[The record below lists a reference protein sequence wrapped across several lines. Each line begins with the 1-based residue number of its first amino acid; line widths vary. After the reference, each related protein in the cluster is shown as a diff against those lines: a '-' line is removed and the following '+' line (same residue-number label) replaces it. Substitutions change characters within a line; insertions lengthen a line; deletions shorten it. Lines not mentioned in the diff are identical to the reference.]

1 MQPLPTHYRRLLGLL
16 AIASLLV
23 DAGCA
28 GLRCPLN
35 CPLRCPRIDPTGER
49 CLIWPKDEAALATV
63 PPPATVFPAATAT
76 LPALAGNPTAPPV
89 LTDPV
94 FPAPEA
100 PAVPAATGVPV
111 TPVSTQG
118 VALTTPQ
125 DRLTLSPERILAPVG
140 SEVVLKA
147 NICTTE
153 GYTLAE
159 QKVEWMLAREGVGEF
174 GEVSGKGAF
183 HPPIYPWN
191 RGSKTDN
198 YLATSYTANGPHC
211 INRGTPDPSD
221 DVNILRGDA
230 WVTVTSPREGTS
242 SVTAF
247 TQAVESWPLRKQV
260 ATIYWVDVQWT
271 FPPAAVTSGGRETLT
286 TVATRQTDGTP
297 LAGWIVRYE
306 VADGNGAG
314 GAAATDVQEVMTDAN
329 GQASVQ
335 VSPTAA
341 GAASSKIDMQ
351 LIRPANFGGNESPR
365 LVIGSS
371 STIVNW
377 SGGSTYVPSTS
388 SPLTPVTPVT
398 PSIPTIPT
406 TPPTTTSPPITTN
419 PVTPPPTTPVTP
431 AGPARLEVSVQ
442 AAETA
447 EVGGT
452 LRSVITIRNTGQS
465 PANNVVLTNAFDLGL
480 IFPTTPSSNKI
491 ENPRVGT
498 ISPGETRTIPIDFQ
512 VTKSGS
518 LCQVVEVKWDGG
530 GPESVRKCTV
540 VAEAAPQR
548 NASFRVAIDA
558 PVSGIQNEQ
567 VAVDVHVLNTGEV
580 PLTNLQIIEKY
591 PLAAMV
597 PQPTELG
604 VQVINGAITRT
615 IERLEPG
622 AKKTFRVNCV
632 LKAATRATIFVD
644 GTAGTDASGGGRIA
658 NSTEKEIEIKPASGA
673 AIPGGA
679 VAPPA
684 DQPLRIGI
692 QLGTTPMREGE
703 LPTIRTGTRTNCQ
716 ITVRNPTNAAQ
727 TNLAIRVFFSDQMTP
742 DVNMLAGPPG
752 TTGSLVATQDGRP
765 AVEFTA
771 VPMIN
776 AGEALI
782 FTIPVN
788 AKTPGQGNV
797 AVQALSSAATAPNG
811 VVGQSQN
818 VTIIGNRL

>member
-63 PPPATVFPAATAT
+63 PPPATVFPAATAS
-76 LPALAGNPTAPPV
+76 LPALAGNPTAQPV

-94 FPAPEA
+94 FPAPE
-100 PAVPAATGVPV
+100 ATGVPV

-174 GEVSGKGAF
+174 VEVSGKGAF

-191 RGSKTDN
+191 AGSKTDN

-247 TQAVESWPLRKQV
+247 TPAVESWPLRKQV

-271 FPPAAVTSGGRETLT
+271 FPPAAVTSSGRETLT

-306 VADGNGAG
+306 VADGSGAS
-314 GAAATDVQEVMTDAN
+314 GAAATRVQEVMTDAN

-351 LIRPANFGGNESPR
+351 LIRPANFGGSESPR
-365 LVIGSS
+365 LVIGNS

-398 PSIPTIPT
+398 PSIPTVPT
-406 TPPTTTSPPITTN
+406 TPPITTTPG
-419 PVTPPPTTPVTP
+419 TPPPTAPPV
-431 AGPARLEVSVQ
+431 GPAKLELTVQ
-442 AAETA
+442 APQTSL
-447 EVGGT
+447 VGEK
-452 LRSVITIRNTGQS
+452 LRAVATIRNVGQS
-465 PANNVVLTNAFDLGL
+465 PATNVVLTDRFDTGL
-480 IFPTTPSSNKI
+480 IFPLDPSRNMI
-491 ENPRVGT
+491 ENKGIGT
-498 ISPGETRTIPIDFQ
+498 IGPGETRTVPIDLD
-512 VTKSGS
+512 VSKAGS
-518 LCQVVEVKWDGG
+518 LCQDVGVEYAGG
-530 GPESVRKCTV
+530 NPVSQRVCTTA
-540 VAEAAPQR
+540 AEAAPQR
-548 NASFRVAIDA
+548 NAAFRVAIDA
-558 PVSGIQNEQ
+558 PVFGIQNEQ
-567 VAVDVHVLNTGEV
+567 VAVDVHVMNTGEV
-580 PLTNLQIIEKY
+580 PLTNLQIVEQY

-597 PQPTELG
+597 PQPTEQG
-604 VQVINGAITRT
+604 VQVINGKISRT

-632 LKAATRATIFVD
+632 LKTATRATIFVD
-644 GTAGTDASGGGRIA
+644 GTAGTDPSGGGRIA
-658 NSTEKEIEIKPASGA
+658 SSAEREIEIKPAGGA
-673 AIPGGA
+673 AGPGA
-679 VAPPA
+679 AAAPPT
-684 DQPLRIGI
+684 DLPLRIGVQI
-692 QLGTTPMREGE
+692 GTSPAREGE
-703 LPTIRTGTRTNCQ
+703 LPTIRTGTRTTCQ
-716 ITVRNPTNAAQ
+716 ITVRNTTNAAQ
-727 TNLAIRVFFSDQMTP
+727 SNLAIRVFLSDQMTP

-752 TTGSLVATQDGRP
+752 TTGSLVTTQDGRP

-771 VPMIN
+771 VPSIA
-776 AGEALI
+776 AGQALI

-788 AKTPGQGNV
+788 ANTAGQGSV

-811 VVGQSQN
+811 VVGQSQG

>member
-1 MQPLPTHYRRLLGLL
+1 MHSLPTHYRRLLGLL

-76 LPALAGNPTAPPV
+76 LPALAGNPTAQPV

-100 PAVPAATGVPV
+100 PAAAAATGVPV

-174 GEVSGKGAF
+174 VEVSGKGAF

-191 RGSKTDN
+191 AGSKTDN

-247 TQAVESWPLRKQV
+247 TPAVESWPLRKQIS
-260 ATIYWVDVQWT
+260 TIYWVDVQWT
-271 FPPAAVTSGGRETLT
+271 FPPAAVTSSGRETLT

-306 VADGNGAG
+306 VADGSGAG
-314 GAAATDVQEVMTDAN
+314 GAAATAVQEVMTDAD
-329 GQASVQ
+329 GRASVQ

-351 LIRPANFGGNESPR
+351 LIRPANFGGSESPR
-365 LVIGSS
+365 LVIGNS

-388 SPLTPVTPVT
+388 SPLTPVTPPIT
-398 PSIPTIPT
+398 T
-406 TPPTTTSPPITTN
+406 TPPATTVPPITTN
-419 PVTPPPTTPVTP
+419 PVTPPPTTTTPVTP
-431 AGPARLEVSVQ
+431 LTPAKLELTIQ
-442 AAETA
+442 APDTA
-447 EVGGT
+447 QVGGY
-452 LRSVITIRNTGQS
+452 LQAVAVIRNTGQS
-465 PANNVVLTNAFDLGL
+465 PANNVVLTDEFDLGL
-480 IFPTTPSSNKI
+480 IFPGRPSSNKI
-491 ENPRVGT
+491 ENAGIGSIP
-498 ISPGETRTIPIDFQ
+498 PGETRSVPINFQ
-512 VTKSGS
+512 VTKAGS

-530 GPESVRKCTV
+530 GPVSQRKCTT
-540 VAEAAPQR
+540 VAESAPQR
-548 NASFRVAIDA
+548 NAAFRVAIDA
-558 PVSGIQNEQ
+558 PLAGQQ
-567 VAVDVHVLNTGEV
+567 GQTVAVDVHVTNTGEV

-591 PLAAMV
+591 QLAAMV
-597 PQPTELG
+597 PQPTEQG
-604 VQVINGAITRT
+604 VQVINGTITRM
-615 IERLEPG
+615 IERLDPG

-632 LKAATRATIFVD
+632 LKTATRATIFVD
-644 GTAGTDASGGGRIA
+644 GTAGTDPSGGGRIA
-658 NSTEKEIEIKPASGA
+658 SSAEKEIEILAAGGA
-673 AIPGGA
+673 AGPGGA
-679 VAPPA
+679 VAPPL
-684 DQPLRIGI
+684 DQPLRVGVQIG
-692 QLGTTPMREGE
+692 TSPAREGE

-716 ITVRNPTNAAQ
+716 ITVRNTTNAAQ
-727 TNLAIRVFFSDQMTP
+727 SNLAIRVFFSDQMAP
-742 DVNMLAGPPG
+742 DVNMLSGPPG
-752 TTGSLVATQDGRP
+752 TTGALVRTPEGRS
-765 AVEFTA
+765 AVEFTP
-771 VPMIN
+771 VPSIL

-788 AKTPGQGNV
+788 ANAAGQGTV
-797 AVQALSSAATAPNG
+797 DVQAVSSAAPAPNG
-811 VVGQSQN
+811 VVAKSQS
-818 VTIIGNRL
+818 VTVIGNRL